1 MMTCQMFTLELDVIH
16 VGYVQVVIFLRFDL
30 TWIEY
35 FLQITNG
42 SLLES
47 VYRDLIPPF
56 FLKSVAFIC

>member
-56 FLKSVAFIC
+56 F